1 MYSKLLQ
8 LNLGVDAMLDLVP
21 VMLVSSLIETLA
33 RVKVSFL
40 YLLPKANLETTKEKL
55 FQHTDVEVLLI
66 LYYKSFL

>member
-1 MYSKLLQ
+1 
-8 LNLGVDAMLDLVP
+8 MLDLVP